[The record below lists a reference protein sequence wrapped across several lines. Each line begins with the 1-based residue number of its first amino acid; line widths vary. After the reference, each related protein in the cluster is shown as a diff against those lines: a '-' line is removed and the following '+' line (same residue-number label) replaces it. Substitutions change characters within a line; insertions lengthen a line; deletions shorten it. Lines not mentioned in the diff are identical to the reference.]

1 MVRPPKS
8 IQWWWSSQ
16 KPLKRHWNQWLGSP
30 KTMVIVQRCQ
40 NHWGCA
46 KLPERLIN
54 TSHCQQHEWFPS
66 GLWHRGRGE
75 QPAGKLDRRI
85 PTGSGRSAHC
95 RGHLRTC
102 QPSKSQLLANIKK
115 LKGRCSAHDNH
126 RNLLIFLYWRTIQI
140 TIELK
145 FVMEDDDHD
154 STQDRDDQKRVDNH
168 GVMWWW
174 CYEKK
179 KQIIIIRITF
189 VYTLSHT
196 HWSGLMP
203 PSPRLGQVFARSPLT
218 ITIVV
223 KTRWLMAAMVNLEH
237 RYAALKTWANS
248 HPWTHLHLRHNHQ

>member
-1 MVRPPKS
+1 MAMVRLPKN

-46 KLPERLIN
+46 KHPERLIN

-75 QPAGKLDRRI
+75 QPAGKLGQRI

-126 RNLLIFLYWRTIQI
+126 RNLLIFLYWPTIQI

-154 STQDRDDQKRVDNH
+154 SRQDRDDQKRVENH
-168 GVMWWW
+168 GVMMMLWE
-174 CYEKK
+174 EKADYHY
-179 KQIIIIRITF
+179 QDHLCVHSVPHSLIRIDATESSTRSSFCPFTF
-189 VYTLSHT
+189 D
-196 HWSGLMP
+196 SGD
-203 PSPRLGQVFARSPLT
+203 GGE
-218 ITIVV
+218 
-223 KTRWLMAAMVNLEH
+223 N
-237 RYAALKTWANS
+237 
-248 HPWTHLHLRHNHQ
+248 